1 MVASSFQKP
10 LIELRD
16 LRFSWQKNSSAVIHL
31 DSLSFKPGEHVF
43 IRGASGSGKSTL
55 LNLIGGILKPQSGS
69 VAILGKDIC
78 VLSSGERDRFRA
90 DHIGVVFQQFN
101 LIPYLSILQ
110 NVILPCRFSR
120 LRTARSI
127 ERSGSVEAEANY
139 LLSHL
144 YASNGPDLNQ
154 KVTDLSVGQQQRVAA
169 ARALMGRPE
178 LIIADEPTS
187 SLDFDSRQTFMN
199 LLFDEVK
206 DNHSTLLFVSHDPTH
221 QTMFTRSLDIEAI
234 NHRVLEQS

>member
-1 MVASSFQKP
+1 MTASSPQKP
-10 LIELRD
+10 LIELKN
-16 LRFSWQKNSSAVIHL
+16 LRFSWQKNTCPIIQL

-55 LNLIGGILKPQSGS
+55 LNLIGGVLTPQSGS

-78 VLSSGERDRFRA
+78 GLSSSERDRFRA
-90 DHIGVVFQQFN
+90 DHIGVIFQQFN
-101 LIPYLSILQ
+101 LIPYLSILE
-110 NVILPCRFSR
+110 NVILPCRFSP

-127 ERSGSVEAEANY
+127 QRSGSVVAEATY

-144 YASNGPDLNQ
+144 YDSNGPDLNQ
-154 KVTDLSVGQQQRVAA
+154 RVTDLSVGQQQRVAA

-187 SLDFDSRQTFMN
+187 SLDYDSRLAFMN
-199 LLFDEVK
+199 LLFDEV
-206 DNHSTLLFVSHDPTH
+206 DGNHSTLLFVSHDPTH
-221 QTMFTRSLDIEAI
+221 QAMFSRSLDIEAI
-234 NHRVLEQS
+234 NHAVPEQS